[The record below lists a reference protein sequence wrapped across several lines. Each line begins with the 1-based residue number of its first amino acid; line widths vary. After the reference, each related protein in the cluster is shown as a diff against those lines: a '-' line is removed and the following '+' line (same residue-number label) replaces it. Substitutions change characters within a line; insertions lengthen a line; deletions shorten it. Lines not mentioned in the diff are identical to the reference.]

1 MRLRPFLP
9 RGAFPDPGAS
19 SDDTNFP
26 LDISIG
32 HLPHLRILHVS
43 GSLISPALLLNPAT
57 NLSHLLV
64 VACPSFTPQAV
75 HSALAKMRSDP
86 SPIERLTL
94 PEMGWSG
101 PAGDPWNDTWK
112 FTVNATAE
120 AKGVILE
127 DGKNGEE
134 AEESDTE

>member
-1 MRLRPFLP
+1 MLFRS
-9 RGAFPDPGAS
+9 GAS

-101 PAGDPWNDTWK
+101 PAGDLWNDTWK